1 MYKLFT
7 IITTR
12 LAKKL
17 DENQP
22 REQVWF
28 RSKYST
34 TDHIHAINQ
43 LKEKCREYNIP
54 LSVAF
59 VDYEKAFDSV
69 QTQAILTS
77 LQEQGIEDVYI
88 EILKAIYT
96 DSSTTVHLHK
106 WENQDQQRST
116 TGGHHLTQ
124 AVHRNIGEHI
134 QKVKLGK
141 QGREDRRRISLQSP
155 LCWWHIH
162 MHRNTTITTTY
173 AIRTIWWK

>member
-7 IITTR
+7 KIITTR
-12 LAKKL
+12 LEKKL

-22 REQVWF
+22 REQAGF

-54 LSVAF
+54 LCVAF

-88 EILKAIYT
+88 EILKDIYGQLS
-96 DSSTTVHLHK
+96 DSIFCTKSVRK
-106 WENQDQQRST
+106 S
-116 TGGHHLTQ
+116 
-124 AVHRNIGEHI
+124 VS
-134 QKVKLGK
+134 
-141 QGREDRRRISLQSP
+141 REEYDKGTPYHTSCSRQHWRAYLEG
-155 LCWWHIH
+155 
-162 MHRNTTITTTY
+162 
-173 AIRTIWWK
+173 